1 MAPSTLR
8 LAGLRAG
15 LIAVTAATCAALA
28 PALAHAT
35 DSTSTIPVHASQVPT
50 TAAGFGTHSCDNIPG
65 GASATQDGWVFVLPG
80 NKGTFESLTLTF
92 TKTDGTTTTVDIP
105 PSGGILA
112 NGTSK
117 AWVQTPKGW
126 TLTAGSAV
134 ITGTSPQGYFNIT
147 HTCPATG
154 PKPTPSPSKSH
165 CPSPSP
171 SESGPVESASA
182 SPSASGSASASSSA
196 TGSTSASPST
206 AGAVATSPAANGGSS
221 LPVTGVALT
230 GFVVAGAGL
239 IAVGTLLVV
248 ARRRRRIAG

>member
-8 LAGLRAG
+8 RAGLRAG
-15 LIAVTAATCAALA
+15 LIAVAAAACAVLA
-28 PALAHAT
+28 PGLAQAT
-35 DSTSTIPVHASQVPT
+35 DSTTTIPVHASQVPT

-80 NKGTFESLTLTF
+80 NSGAFQSLTLTF
-92 TKTDGTTTTVDIP
+92 KKTDGSTTTVSIP
-105 PSGGILA
+105 PSGGILT

-134 ITGTSPQGYFNIT
+134 ITGSSPQDYFNIT

-154 PKPTPSPSKSH
+154 PKPTPSPTKSH

-182 SPSASGSASASSSA
+182 SPSASGSASASSPASGSA
-196 TGSTSASPST
+196 SASPST

-230 GFVVAGAGL
+230 GFVIAGL
-239 IAVGTLLVV
+239 ALVGVGTVLVL
-248 ARRRRRIAG
+248 ARRRRRITS